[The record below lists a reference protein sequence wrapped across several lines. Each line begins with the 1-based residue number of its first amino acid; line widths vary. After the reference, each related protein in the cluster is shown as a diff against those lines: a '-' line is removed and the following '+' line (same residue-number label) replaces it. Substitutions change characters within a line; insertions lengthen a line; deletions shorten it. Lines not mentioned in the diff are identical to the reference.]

1 MISAFVLG
9 PADCWY
15 VSSTTV
21 LLLYYYSTTN
31 ALLYGSVGRTKKSST
46 WKVFSVGILE
56 WSWLGFE
63 YFGRAQTPPPKQL
76 QVLLQPRTV
85 PLLHHC
91 CTTTVILQYHYFT
104 ITVLPQYY
112 YCTSVLLL
120 YCYCTTTVLLLY
132 YCTTVL
138 LYYYCTTTVVFHFL
152 LYYTPLH
159 RTRPQTWSIV
169 EGRECR
175 LEAKVFK
182 MTGFQ
187 SR

>member
-1 MISAFVLG
+1 M
-9 PADCWY
+9 
-15 VSSTTV
+15 
-21 LLLYYYSTTN
+21 
-31 ALLYGSVGRTKKSST
+31 
-46 WKVFSVGILE
+46 LE

-63 YFGRAQTPPPKQL
+63 FFGRAQPRPPKQL

-132 YCTTVL
+132 YCTTTAL
-138 LYYYCTTTVVFHFL
+138 LLHYFIFFCCTTHHCTVPGL
-152 LYYTPLH
+152 
-159 RTRPQTWSIV
+159 RR
-169 EGRECR
+169 GRLWRGGSVGWRQKSSEW
-175 LEAKVFK
+175 KVFSFGGCLGVSVAWLRLLVVPNLARQLQVPLNPR
-182 MTGFQ
+182 TGLLLHYHCTTIVLH
-187 SR
+187 

>member
-63 YFGRAQTPPPKQL
+63 YFGRAQTPHPPKQL

-138 LYYYCTTTVVFHFL
+138 LYYCTTTAL
-152 LYYTPLH
+152 LL
-159 RTRPQTWSIV
+159 
-169 EGRECR
+169 
-175 LEAKVFK
+175 
-182 MTGFQ
+182 
-187 SR
+187 